1 MEKETIKEKVL
12 RRLKLYTMDEVK
24 DREEKLVRAWERE
37 LSSTK
42 EEKAKEI
49 ETLKVAHKEE
59 LDSLKKDY
67 KDLQKMKSEEVK
79 RLQDRIEELDLQ
91 NKSYIDEINI
101 KSSEIANLN
110 MQNESLKEEMSHMV
124 KYEVLKP
131 DRAKSNQKRKVKSSS
146 VKSKIARNTVKE
158 LEEVTDE

>member
-12 RRLKLYTMDEVK
+12 RKLKLYTMDEVK

-91 NKSYIDEINI
+91 NKAYIDEITI
-101 KSSEIANLN
+101 KSSEIVDLN
-110 MQNESLKEEMSHMV
+110 KQIEGLKEEMSHMV

-146 VKSKIARNTVKE
+146 VKSKIARDTVKDME
-158 LEEVTDE
+158 TN